1 MKLSDYGVEITRVKN
16 GFACKY
22 PSSNDVREFFETEVF
37 SDDEVDELA
46 SGEDLLNWIIDF
58 FGIGGSRYDAARLRI
73 EKVPGDKYEGPDHS
87 DEEKGKT

>member
-1 MKLSDYGVEITRVKN
+1 MKLSDYGVEITHVKN

-37 SDDEVDELA
+37 SDDDADELA

-73 EKVPGDKYEGPDHS
+73 AREPGDKCEGP
-87 DEEKGKT
+87 ETGGKETE

>member
-1 MKLSDYGVEITRVKN
+1 MKLSDYGVEITHVKN

-37 SDDEVDELA
+37 SDDETDELA
-46 SGEDLLNWIIDF
+46 SGEALLWWIIDF

-73 EKVPGDKYEGPDHS
+73 AREPGDKYEGP
-87 DEEKGKT
+87 ETGVQETE